1 MRQLPSH
8 GLYVLTDCDNYSGN
22 QFLEKTEVILESG
35 IAMLQHRN
43 KKDSSDVRLEQAKR
57 LQHLCRQYDVPL
69 IINDDIE
76 LAKKIHAD
84 GIHLGSDD
92 LHCAEARMQ
101 LGTGHIIGISC
112 YNSLA
117 RAINAESDGADY
129 VAFGSFYPST
139 TKPDAISADLELLQS
154 AKQHLKLP
162 IVAIGGITP
171 ENAKP
176 LLQAGSDFL
185 AVSRAIYGVENPAGE
200 VKKFNQLF

>member
-8 GLYVLTDCDNYSGN
+8 GLYVLTDCDNYGGN
-22 QFLEKTEVILESG
+22 QFLEKTEAILESG

-43 KKDSSDVRLEQAKR
+43 KKDSADVRLEQAKK

-84 GIHLGSDD
+84 GIHLGSND
-92 LHCAEARMQ
+92 LPCAEARIQ
-101 LGTGHIIGISC
+101 SGTGHIIGISC

-139 TKPDAISADLELLQS
+139 TKPDAVSADLELLQS
-154 AKQHLKLP
+154 AKKHIKLP

>member
-8 GLYVLTDCDNYSGN
+8 GLYVLTDCDNYGGK
-22 QFLEKTEVILESG
+22 QFLEKTEAILESG

-43 KKDSSDVRLEQAKR
+43 KKDSADVRLEQAKK

-92 LHCAEARMQ
+92 LPCTEARMQ
-101 LGTGHIIGISC
+101 LGTGNIIGISC

-117 RAINAESDGADY
+117 RAIKAERDGADY
-129 VAFGSFYPST
+129 VTFGSFYPST
-139 TKPDAISADLELLQS
+139 TKPDAVPADPELLHT
-154 AKQHLKLP
+154 ARDHITLP
-162 IVAIGGITP
+162 VIAIGGIAP
-171 ENAKP
+171 ENALP
-176 LLQAGSDFL
+176 LLQAGADFL
-185 AVSRAIYGVENPAGE
+185 AVSRAIYGAENPAGE